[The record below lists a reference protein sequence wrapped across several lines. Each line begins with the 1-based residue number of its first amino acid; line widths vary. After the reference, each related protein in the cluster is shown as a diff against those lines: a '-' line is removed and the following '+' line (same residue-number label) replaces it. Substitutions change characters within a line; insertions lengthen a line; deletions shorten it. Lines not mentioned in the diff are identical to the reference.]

1 MKPLFTSIGLVVA
14 VSAAATVAQ
23 NTSEAGRDW
32 TYPQADLGSTRF
44 SSLTQINTSNVQT
57 LKRAWTF
64 HTGSGR
70 FASAPMVIDG
80 VLYFSAPNGVYAIDG
95 VTGEQLWKFAPA
107 PDPAA
112 APRGGG
118 GGRAGRAAV
127 DPNAADAGGRGGAAG
142 SGGGGRFGGAGDNVG
157 TAVRG
162 PAYWRGANGLG
173 PRVYSSTSAGLAA
186 IDAKKGTPITT
197 FGD

>member
-23 NTSEAGRDW
+23 NTNEAGRDW
-32 TYPQADLGSTRF
+32 TYPQADPGSTRY
-44 SSLTQINTSNVQT
+44 SSLTQINASNVQT

-70 FASAPMVIDG
+70 FASAPMVVDG
-80 VLYFSAPNGVYAIDG
+80 VLYFSAPNGAYAIDG
-95 VTGEQLWKFAPA
+95 VTGEQLWELSPAPA
-107 PDPAA
+107 PAA
-112 APRGGG
+112 APRGRV
-118 GGRAGRAAV
+118 GGRARRAAA
-127 DPNAADAGGRGGAAG
+127 DPNAADAGGRGG
-142 SGGGGRFGGAGDNVG
+142 GGGARFGGAGDNVG

-186 IDAKKGTPITT
+186 ID
-197 FGD
+197 